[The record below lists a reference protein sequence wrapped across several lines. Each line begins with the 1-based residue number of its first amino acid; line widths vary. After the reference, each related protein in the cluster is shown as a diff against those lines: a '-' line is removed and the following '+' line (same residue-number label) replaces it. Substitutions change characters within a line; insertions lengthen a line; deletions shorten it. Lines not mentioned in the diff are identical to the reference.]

1 MTDPKDDTIK
11 VELPASIEEEITD
24 KIAASVKNSYFG
36 NVASIVGD
44 KVKEKL
50 EEDGFC
56 ERVADAVV
64 SRMKLDEDEYTEGIT
79 EILKKH
85 VIETVGSLTG
95 EVLKKVNEQFSS
107 YGFIKIGR

>member
-1 MTDPKDDTIK
+1 MQKAKDETISVK
-11 VELPASIEEEITD
+11 LPANIEGDIAD
-24 KIAASVKNSYFG
+24 KIAEAVKSSYYN
-36 NVASIVGD
+36 NVATIIGD

-64 SRMKLDEDEYTEGIT
+64 SRMKLDEDDYTDGIT

-85 VIETVGSLTG
+85 VIETVGSLTS